1 MEVCK
6 TDYKAICDYLAY
18 AGEVL
23 RSHES
28 TKVQNR
34 ARMMRNLSRKL
45 TNKIKKL

>member
-6 TDYKAICDYLAY
+6 TDYKAICDYLSY
-18 AGEVL
+18 AGEML

-34 ARMMRNLSRKL
+34 ARLMRKLSRKL
-45 TNKIKKL
+45 TDKIKKV